1 MIEAMFRH
9 RALESEAI
17 DERHALIL
25 DRLRAMS
32 WLWKEDPL
40 GVKLETE
47 GESAG
52 CDLTPFL
59 REGIAGALRY
69 SARYPGRMED
79 MAMFDDFLL
88 FEIEETKIR
97 YEEFC
102 LDIFPEIAILF
113 GAYRASI
120 VNDIDMALDEFEQ
133 VCELTQQ
140 QGIDIDGRDTVFRF
154 DPVSYF
160 DRELCRRAFQLEVDQ
175 VVSCL
180 QGKVQHVARLDDGV
194 FIVATSEVVDRPEIE
209 AIHNTIS
216 GLLMT
221 QSDR

>member
-1 MIEAMFRH
+1 MFRH

-17 DERHALIL
+17 GERHALVL
-25 DRLRAMS
+25 DRLRAMP
-32 WLWKEDPL
+32 WLWKKDPL
-40 GVKLETE
+40 GVKLDTN

-59 REGIAGALRY
+59 REGVAGALSY

-88 FEIEETKIR
+88 FEIEETAIC
-97 YEEFC
+97 YEELC
-102 LDIFPEIAILF
+102 LEVFPPLAIRF
-113 GAYRASI
+113 GSYRASI
-120 VNDIDMALDEFEQ
+120 VNDIDLALDDFEQ
-133 VCELTQQ
+133 VCELTQR

-160 DRELCRRAFQLEVDQ
+160 DQELCRRAFQLEVDQ
-175 VVSCL
+175 VVARL
-180 QGKVQHVARLDDGV
+180 QGNVQHVARLDDGV
-194 FIVATSEVVDRPEIE
+194 FIVATSAVVDRPEIE
-209 AIHNTIS
+209 AIHHTIS

-221 QSDR
+221 Q